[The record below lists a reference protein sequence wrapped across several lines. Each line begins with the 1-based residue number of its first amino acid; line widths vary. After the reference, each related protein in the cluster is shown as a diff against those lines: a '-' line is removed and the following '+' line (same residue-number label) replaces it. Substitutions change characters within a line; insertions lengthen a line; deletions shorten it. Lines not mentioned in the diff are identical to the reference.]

1 MNNAGIAV
9 VQKEDTLAN
18 LRNSSNATFN
28 SNITSVAAVTSTFL
42 PLLRLPSHPRVI
54 HISSGRASLQ
64 RITEANFPPRAVVA
78 YLISKVALNA
88 LTIEQQK
95 QENARKE
102 GEKVDFFTMN
112 PGHCKTAFNG
122 WKGPKDPVDGAEV
135 VVQLVMKERGA
146 WVPGSLRSLRRG
158 V

>member
-1 MNNAGIAV
+1 M
-9 VQKEDTLAN
+9 
-18 LRNSSNATFN
+18 
-28 SNITSVAAVTSTFL
+28 
-42 PLLRLPSHPRVI
+42 
-54 HISSGRASLQ
+54 
-64 RITEANFPPRAVVA
+64 VA
-78 YLISKVALNA
+78 YSISKVALNA